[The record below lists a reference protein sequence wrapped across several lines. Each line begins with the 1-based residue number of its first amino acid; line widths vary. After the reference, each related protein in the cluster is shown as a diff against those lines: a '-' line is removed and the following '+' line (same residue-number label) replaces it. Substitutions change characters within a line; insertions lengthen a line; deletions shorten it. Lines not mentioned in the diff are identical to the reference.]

1 METFAVDLAP
11 NQVVRWLLDE
21 GRLHAF
27 DLLVSATRSYQ
38 VNVLS
43 PEDRAGFNED
53 EKEDLS
59 EVSEIGILEVR
70 PRDNP
75 HRWRLRVRVAD
86 DIGPRVP
93 EDEPFPEGEEEID
106 LPTFYE
112 EFIRDNRG
120 IAEVSAEVEG
130 PAAKGSLNRILTAML
145 TDRHKAG
152 KR

>member
-1 METFAVDLAP
+1 MESVAVDLAP

-27 DLLVSATRSYQ
+27 DLLVNATRSYQ

-53 EKEDLS
+53 EEKDLS
-59 EVSEIGILEVR
+59 AISEIGILEVR

-75 HRWRLRVRVAD
+75 HRWTLRVRVAD
-86 DIGPRVP
+86 DIGPRTP
-93 EDEPFPEGEEEID
+93 EDEPVPEGEEDID

-130 PAAKGSLNRILTAML
+130 PAAKESLNRILAAML
-145 TDRHKAG
+145 TDRHKAAT
-152 KR
+152 R

>member
-1 METFAVDLAP
+1 MEFFAVDLAP
-11 NQVVRWLLDE
+11 NQVVHGLLDE

-43 PEDRAGFNED
+43 PEDRAGLNED

-59 EVSEIGILEVR
+59 EVSEVGILEVR

-75 HRWRLRVRVAD
+75 HRWTLRVRVAD

-93 EDEPFPEGEEEID
+93 EDEPVPEGEEDID
-106 LPTFYE
+106 LPTFYQ

-145 TDRHKAG
+145 TDRHEAG

>member
-1 METFAVDLAP
+1 MESFAVDLAP
-11 NQVVRWLLDE
+11 NQVVHWLLDE
-21 GRLHAF
+21 DSLHAF

-43 PEDRAGFNED
+43 PEDRAALNED

-70 PRDNP
+70 PRDNL
-75 HRWRLRVRVAD
+75 HRWTLRVRVAD

-93 EDEPFPEGEEEID
+93 EDEPVPEGEEDID